1 MVIMIINRW
10 RNWYEEQLMDQ
21 QQGFRRARGTTD
33 GIFMVKQVQ
42 QIAEKMRKPVYAL
55 FVDLSAAFDHV
66 CRKWMFKSIT
76 NRHSNNSDKK
86 LFELLETL
94 YKYTTTALAE
104 TPKDKFKLDTGVRQ
118 GGPESPLLY
127 NLYMDFIMRIYLDR
141 CKTNRIKFLRLKYN
155 IPSYVSSTGRTS
167 KGEMDVDWTGYADD
181 LVLMFDDN
189 ESLQKGINILN
200 ELFTEYGMK
209 INVSKT
215 KTMIFNHH
223 RQDYPSTIASL
234 SGEALDNVKIF
245 RYLGCDIKFDE
256 PSTGEAELNL
266 RTDAATGAFYG
277 HSRNMM
283 NHKIYM
289 NTRVL
294 MLNSLVRSRLVYG
307 CQTWSCNRNQIKKL
321 NTAYMGYIRRMVKGG
336 FNRRDGTWSYQYTNS
351 DLLRIANTT
360 ELSSF
365 IEKQQTS
372 YVMKIL
378 KKSNESIAKR
388 LLLNDNESRKP
399 RRQTT
404 LLTSVLKTA
413 KCTLAEFMK

>member
-1 MVIMIINRW
+1 
-10 RNWYEEQLMDQ
+10 
-21 QQGFRRARGTTD
+21 
-33 GIFMVKQVQ
+33 
-42 QIAEKMRKPVYAL
+42 
-55 FVDLSAAFDHV
+55 
-66 CRKWMFKSIT
+66 
-76 NRHSNNSDKK
+76 
-86 LFELLETL
+86 
-94 YKYTTTALAE
+94 
-104 TPKDKFKLDTGVRQ
+104 
-118 GGPESPLLY
+118 
-127 NLYMDFIMRIYLDR
+127 MRIYLDR
-141 CKTNRIKFLRLKYN
+141 CKTNRIKFLKLKYN

-167 KGEMDVDWTGYADD
+167 KGEFDVDWTGYADD

-200 ELFTEYGMK
+200 ELFIEYGMK
-209 INVSKT
+209 VNVSKT

-223 RQDYPSTIASL
+223 EQEYPSTIASL
-234 SGEALDNVKIF
+234 SGEALDNVKVF

-289 NTRVL
+289 KTRVM

-321 NTAYMGYIRRMVKGG
+321 NAAYMGYIRRMVKGG

-399 RRQTT
+399 GRQTT

-413 KCTLAEFMK
+413 NCTLAEFGK